1 MFTVETTVALSF
13 GFSKTAASARGS
25 HFKTLSQ
32 AKLDGGSGAEVG
44 GANFLHRI
52 RASHAFH
59 LFTGLS
65 GAFQPGSWARGDLG
79 SHVLGGQYLTLD
91 STHLAHQIQGEIGG

>member
-13 GFSKTAASARGS
+13 GLSKTAASACGS

-44 GANFLHRI
+44 GANFLYHTRG
-52 RASHAFH
+52 SHAFH

-65 GAFQPGSWARGDLG
+65 GAFQPRSWARGGLG
-79 SHVLGGQYLTLD
+79 SHVLSGQYLTLD
-91 STHLAHQIQGEIGG
+91 SAHLAHQIQGEMGG